1 MERCHGHS
9 HDQHGPQ
16 QSGGHEESVPGGV
29 LVSARGFT
37 LEPLRTRFE
46 AGARSPFEFR
56 IRDQTGATVTS
67 FEHVHDAWLHL
78 VVVRRDLTL
87 FQHLHP
93 TLQDDGRWS
102 VDLTL
107 DKAGF
112 FRAFA
117 DFTANGTALTLG
129 VDLVADG
136 ELRVID
142 APETNAIAR
151 TDGYEVSIH
160 FDRLAVGRPTALAFS
175 VRRDGR
181 PVEDLEPYLGA
192 MGHLVALRRGD
203 LAYLHVH
210 PMAHDHP
217 GVIEFHTAFPTAGD
231 YRLFL
236 QFAHAGAIQTVDF
249 EARVKYPESED
260 MTIVERAR

>member
-1 MERCHGHS
+1 MERS
-9 HDQHGPQ
+9 HDNGHHQHG
-16 QSGGHEESVPGGV
+16 QSQGAAPPESVPGGV
-29 LVSARGFT
+29 LVSAKGFT

-46 AGARSPFEFR
+46 VGVRARFEFW
-56 IRDQTGATVTS
+56 IRDHGGNVVTG
-67 FEHVHDAWLHL
+67 FEHMHDAGLHL
-78 VVVRRDLTL
+78 IVVRRDLTL

-93 TLQDDGRWS
+93 ELQADGRWS
-102 VDLTL
+102 VDLVFEQS
-107 DKAGF
+107 GF

-136 ELRVID
+136 ELRTLAPSEPNTVSRVD
-142 APETNAIAR
+142 A
-151 TDGYEVSIH
+151 YEVAIQPNAL
-160 FDRLAVGRPTALAFS
+160 RVGHPTLLSFA

-181 PVEDLEPYLGA
+181 PIDDLEPYLGA

-210 PMAHDHP
+210 PMADNDP
-217 GVIEFHTAFPTAGD
+217 GVIAFHAEFPTAGQ

-236 QFAHAGAIQTVDF
+236 QFAHAGSVHTAEF
-249 EARVKYPESED
+249 ETRVEY
-260 MTIVERAR
+260 R

>member
-1 MERCHGHS
+1 
-9 HDQHGPQ
+9 
-16 QSGGHEESVPGGV
+16 
-29 LVSARGFT
+29 
-37 LEPLRTRFE
+37 
-46 AGARSPFEFR
+46 
-56 IRDQTGATVTS
+56 VTS

-93 TLQDDGRWS
+93 KLQDDGRWS

-107 DKAGF
+107 EKAGF

-136 ELRVID
+136 ELRVFD
-142 APETNAIAR
+142 AQTNAIAR
-151 TDGYEVSIH
+151 TDGYEVSVH

-175 VRRDGR
+175 VRRNGH
-181 PVEDLEPYLGA
+181 PVEDFEPYLGA

-210 PMAHDHP
+210 PMARGRP
-217 GVIEFHTAFPTAGD
+217 GVIEFHTAFPTAGA

-249 EARVKYPESED
+249 EARVEYSASED
-260 MTIVERAR
+260 MMIVERAR

>member
-1 MERCHGHS
+1 MERS
-9 HDQHGPQ
+9 HDNGHHQHG
-16 QSGGHEESVPGGV
+16 QSQVAAPPEPVPGGV
-29 LVSARGFT
+29 LVSAKGLT

-46 AGARSPFEFR
+46 VGVRSRFEFR
-56 IRDQTGATVTS
+56 IRDHGGNVVTG
-67 FEHVHDAWLHL
+67 FEQMHDAGLHL
-78 VVVRRDLTL
+78 IVVRRDLTL

-93 TLQDDGRWS
+93 ELQADGRWS
-102 VDLTL
+102 VDLML
-107 DKAGF
+107 EQSGF

-136 ELRVID
+136 ELRALDPSEPNTVSRID
-142 APETNAIAR
+142 A
-151 TDGYEVSIH
+151 YEVTIQPQVLRVGEPTLLS
-160 FDRLAVGRPTALAFS
+160 FAVT
-175 VRRDGR
+175 RDGH

-210 PMAHDHP
+210 PMAHSNP
-217 GVIEFHTAFPTAGD
+217 GVIAFHAEFPTAGQ

-236 QFAHAGAIQTVDF
+236 QFAHAGSVQTADF
-249 EARVKYPESED
+249 ETRVEYP
-260 MTIVERAR
+260 

>member
-1 MERCHGHS
+1 MERS
-9 HDQHGPQ
+9 HDHDHQQHGQPQ
-16 QSGGHEESVPGGV
+16 VAAHSESVPGGV
-29 LVSARGFT
+29 LVSAKGFT

-46 AGARSPFEFR
+46 VGIRSRFEFR
-56 IRDQTGATVTS
+56 IRDHGGNVVTG
-67 FEHVHDAWLHL
+67 FEQMHDAGLHL
-78 VVVRRDLTL
+78 IVVRRDLVL

-93 TLQDDGRWS
+93 ELQADGRWS
-102 VDLTL
+102 VDLVFEQS
-107 DKAGF
+107 GF
-112 FRAFA
+112 FRGFA

-136 ELRVID
+136 DLRTFDPSDPNTISRVDAYEVTIQPNALRV
-142 APETNAIAR
+142 
-151 TDGYEVSIH
+151 GQ
-160 FDRLAVGRPTALAFS
+160 PTLLSFA

-210 PMAHDHP
+210 PMADNNP
-217 GVIEFHTAFPTAGD
+217 GVIAFHAEFPTAGQ

-236 QFAHAGAIQTVDF
+236 QFAHAGSVHTADF
-249 EARVKYPESED
+249 ETRVEY
-260 MTIVERAR
+260 R